1 MNCLISIMVTSI
13 CQFYVE
19 PNLVMAI
26 IKQESNFKS
35 QAFNGGSVGLMQIMP
50 PTAKMINCR
59 AKTKKDLLDPEKNIE
74 CGCQYLSILKRKHKT
89 NAAVV
94 AAYNAG
100 DAFIC
105 RKGVNCEIGKY
116 TNQIHV
122 NKVLKWEQYEFCHL

>member
-1 MNCLISIMVTSI
+1 MNCLFALMVTSI

-35 QAFNGGSVGLMQIMP
+35 VEGDGSIGLMQILP
-50 PTAKMINCR
+50 STAKLIGCR
-59 AKTKKDLLDPEKNIE
+59 AKTKKELLDPEKNIE
-74 CGCQYLSILKRKHKT
+74 CGCQYLSILKKKHKT
-89 NAAVV
+89 NAALV

-105 RKGVNCEIGKY
+105 RKGVQCKIGQY
-116 TNQIHV
+116 VNQVHV
-122 NKVLKWEQYEFCHL
+122 NKVLKWERYEFCHL